1 MLVAGWMGFTMMI
14 WPAPDSG
21 KTRMFNWSTQVSASL
36 SLLNNWKNESNTH
49 YVLMLHSVCQ
59 SNRKSPWIELTNRL
73 ELQVGGTGY
82 IDSLFKKDSDR
93 FAWQGMMKR
102 SGKQLS
108 HAFNGGF
115 NTMLFD
121 QYSFSADPVT
131 RSMVRKQTGSFGN
144 PSSLEFGYGLGL
156 SFWKNSTVGISL
168 ASARFHVDPVFE
180 TSASAVQGRI
190 MDFRHGTLVFD
201 YGISCQWAIE
211 RDFSRN
217 LLWTTAGQVFVK
229 GFSNDAV
236 RFNSSHSMRY
246 KLMKYLQLKADVRW
260 VFEPLESLSM
270 QYRNEWLFGI
280 VYEKNRGP

>member
-1 MLVAGWMGFTMMI
+1 MLVAGWMGLVMMV
-14 WPAPDSG
+14 WPVQDSG
-21 KTRMFNWSTQVSASL
+21 KSRMLKWNTQISASIL
-36 SLLNNWKNESNTH
+36 LLNNWKNESDAQ

-59 SNRKSPWIELTNRL
+59 SNRKSALMELNNRL

-82 IDSLFKKDSDR
+82 FDSLFRKDSDR
-93 FAWQGMMKR
+93 LTWQGMMKR
-102 SGKQLS
+102 PGTSLS

-131 RSMVRKQTGSFGN
+131 GSAVRKQTGTFGN
-144 PSSLEFGYGLGL
+144 PSALEFGYGLGL
-156 SFWKNSTVGISL
+156 SFWKNSTIGISL

-180 TSASAVQGRI
+180 SSPASGKGGI
-190 MDFRHGTLVFD
+190 MDFRKGILVFD

-211 RDFSRN
+211 RGFARN
-217 LLWTTAGQVFVK
+217 LIWTTAGNVFVK
-229 GFSNDAV
+229 GLRNDAV
-236 RFNSSHSMRY
+236 RFDSSHSMRY

-260 VFEPLESLSM
+260 VFEPMESLSM
-270 QYRNEWLFGI
+270 QYRSEWLFGI

>member
-1 MLVAGWMGFTMMI
+1 MLVAGWMGFAMMV

-21 KTRMFNWSTQVSASL
+21 VTRMLKLNTQVSASL
-36 SLLNNWKNESNTH
+36 SLLNNWKNESNTQ
-49 YVLMLHSVCQ
+49 YVLMLYSVYQ
-59 SNRKSPWIELTNRL
+59 SNRKSTQIEFNNRL

-82 IDSLFKKDSDR
+82 IDSLFKKDTDR

-102 SGKQLS
+102 SGRKIS

-121 QYSFSADPVT
+121 QYSFSSDPVT
-131 RSMVRKQTGSFGN
+131 RSIIRKQTGSFGN
-144 PSSLEFGYGLGL
+144 PSALEFGYGLGL

-180 TSASAVQGRI
+180 SSPSAGQNRI
-190 MDFRHGTLVFD
+190 MDFRNSILVFD

-211 RDFSRN
+211 RGFRN
-217 LLWTTAGQVFVK
+217 LIWTTAGNFFVK
-229 GFSNDAV
+229 GWRNDAV
-236 RFNSSHSMRY
+236 RFDSSHSMRY
-246 KLMKYLQLKADVRW
+246 KLMKFLQLKADVRW
-260 VFEPLESLSM
+260 VFEPLESMSM